1 MTSVITRLETKVFT
15 WIDVQNPT
23 LEEVVELQTEF
34 KFDQTIAE
42 ELAQNIERSK
52 VRFFSTH
59 TYVVLQFPTSEGVVL
74 GGKKTEVDFIIGTT
88 FLITVHYE
96 KVGSVNDVATNI
108 SEAKQ
113 LKTTRGL
120 FFDIVYKQY
129 RKIGRQLEDMDILI
143 QETEQ
148 KIFGEKQNKTVEKIS
163 EVNQKILDFK
173 RALRFHKDIWRQL
186 EENVLFRENAEL
198 LTNEYQKIWNALE
211 HYQEITLSLQG
222 TNDSLIA
229 YRTSDAMKALMVLNC
244 IVLTIS
250 VIPTT
255 LTLVE
260 SPQGQLLTIGGFI
273 VICIL
278 IYYSFKEKSRQ

>member
-1 MTSVITRLETKVFT
+1 MITRFETKVFT

-23 LEEVVELQTEF
+23 LEEVVALQTEF

-59 TYVVLQFPTSEGVVL
+59 TYVVLQFPTSEGVL
-74 GGKKTEVDFIIGTT
+74 AGGKKTEVDFIIGTT
-88 FLITVHYE
+88 FLITVHFE

-113 LKTTRGL
+113 LKTTREL
-120 FFDIVYKQY
+120 FFDITYKQY

-148 KIFGEKQNKTVEKIS
+148 KIFSEKHNKTVEKIS
-163 EVNQKILDFK
+163 EINQKILDFK
-173 RALRFHKDIWRQL
+173 RALRFHKDIWHQL
-186 EENVLFRENAEL
+186 EVNVLFRENAEL
-198 LTNEYQKIWNALE
+198 LHHEYQKIWNALE

-222 TNDSLIA
+222 TNDSLIS
-229 YRTSDAMKALMVLNC
+229 YRTNEVMK
-244 IVLTIS
+244 
-250 VIPTT
+250 
-255 LTLVE
+255 
-260 SPQGQLLTIGGFI
+260 LLTILNFVVLPISIIPTALGLVDTSMGRLFVVLLFVAI
-273 VICIL
+273 SSVI
-278 IYYSFKEKSRQ
+278 YSLLKKRRWI